1 MQADPK
7 HRVTMIFFVTTTAS
21 APRLTGDK
29 SVQVIITSKE
39 AAPLHCIWFARH
51 YMVYHQTDFH
61 TGNLTLYNPY
71 LRNAGSGA
79 TG

>member
-7 HRVTMIFFVTTTAS
+7 HCVTVSFVTKTAS
-21 APRLTGDK
+21 APRLTGDE

-39 AAPLHCIWFARH
+39 AVALHCIWFARH
-51 YMVYHQTDFH
+51 YMVYHQTGFH
-61 TGNLTLYNPY
+61 TGNLTLYNPR